1 VDCFRRFIAENLPDI
16 PEIGKSDFATVEMG
30 YVEPGHGPKGRRVWV
45 YADSDLRDMYKRHQ
59 RKKHVL
65 LWCYNK
71 KSSSQDNSAVKG
83 SSCMKRRSQKL
94 MRSMKNFRI
103 NTSTI
108 IHQNSYEPGPI

>member
-1 VDCFRRFIAENLPDI
+1 
-16 PEIGKSDFATVEMG
+16 MG
-30 YVEPGHGPKGRRVWV
+30 YVEPGHGSKGRKVWV

-65 LWCYNK
+65 LWCYSK
-71 KSSSQDNSAVKG
+71 KSSSRNKKAVKK
-83 SSCMKRRSQKL
+83 SSMYERRSQKL
-94 MRSMKNFRI
+94 MRSMKNFRK